1 MADLGQSL
9 EYAWVSVIL
18 SDSIGH
24 GILCFGYTALSA
36 AVAASQTFRKLCQ
49 IESIVDSTGG

>member
-1 MADLGQSL
+1 MADLSQSL

-18 SDSIGH
+18 SDSIRH

-36 AVAASQTFRKLCQ
+36 AVAASHTFRKLRQ